1 MKNNVLPSERP
12 DRVMASRQD
21 VLGCHVE
28 VSFETSLFGVAL
40 APTVKTLY
48 LRTVSLEMAPGFT
61 SPSSFSS
68 SSGVVVPLV
77 LVQI

>member
-1 MKNNVLPSERP
+1 M
-12 DRVMASRQD
+12 
-21 VLGCHVE
+21 E
-28 VSFETSLFGVAL
+28 VSLEASLFGVAL

-61 SPSSFSS
+61 SPASLSS

-77 LVQI
+77 LAQI